1 MVFHFK
7 NVISEW
13 YNVETCSV
21 DVATLIS
28 CQLLDVFRKDLV
40 LLFGHML
47 ECAVLNAR

>member
-7 NVISEW
+7 NVISER
-13 YNVETCSV
+13 YNVEARPV
-21 DVATLIS
+21 HVAAFTL
-28 CQLLDVFRKDLV
+28 CQLLDVFSKDLM